1 MSRPL
6 NDFYGMLDAANRQHT
21 GYGVKGKPTQS
32 VQAIRKTGMMISN
45 IRKDID
51 KITKSKLTAERKRQ
65 LIDQRKAKMNQLAR
79 QANERYGK
87 YFD

>member
-1 MSRPL
+1 
-6 NDFYGMLDAANRQHT
+6 
-21 GYGVKGKPTQS
+21 
-32 VQAIRKTGMMISN
+32 MISN

-65 LIDQRKAKMNQLAR
+65 LIDQRKAKMNQIAR